1 MTYQIVKMIH
11 ILSATIMI
19 GTGLGS
25 AFYLFIT
32 YKTTNT
38 ATVRDVL
45 KNVIFADIIF
55 TTPSVITQLITGLIL
70 TEQLNLYDTQWF
82 YLVIIISFFVLILWL
97 GAVVIQYKLKRIIKN
112 SANFTSQFNKL
123 MTIWVILGVPS
134 FLLAIYL
141 YYLMIFKPFI

>member
-97 GAVVIQYKLKRIIKN
+97 GAVVIQYKLERIIKN
-112 SANFTSQFNKL
+112 STNFTTQFNKL
-123 MTIWVILGVPS
+123 MMIWVILGVPS

-141 YYLMIFKPFI
+141 YYLMIFKPYI

>member
-97 GAVVIQYKLKRIIKN
+97 GAVVIQYKLERIIKN
-112 SANFTSQFNKL
+112 STSFTSQFNKL
-123 MTIWVILGVPS
+123 MNIWVILGVPS

-141 YYLMIFKPFI
+141 YYLMIFKPYI

>member
-112 SANFTSQFNKL
+112 STNFTSQFNKL
-123 MTIWVILGVPS
+123 MMIWVILGVPS

-141 YYLMIFKPFI
+141 YYLMIFKPYV

>member
-97 GAVVIQYKLKRIIKN
+97 GAVVIQYKLERIIKN
-112 SANFTSQFNKL
+112 SANFTLQFNKL
-123 MTIWVILGVPS
+123 MMIWVILGVPS

-141 YYLMIFKPFI
+141 YYLMIFKPFV